1 MAKWIPFTLHV
12 KIVPDHGS
20 GSTDAKLK
28 SKRFEYVRDMQKIS
42 SLMYSAINSISGL
55 QVSQPGG
62 GQHRSLY
69 GGDHNNSGL
78 TSGTAV
84 KPQIGESPAQVMITG
99 FVSTS
104 AANSIQ
110 YHSTINRISGN
121 ENYQGHVA
129 SPAELNPAS
138 SLDTLVSTLKT
149 DVENIFVS
157 DLPSGIIY
165 EVFRIEMAG
174 VTFGDRGY
182 HFP

>member
-28 SKRFEYVRDMQKIS
+28 SKRFEYIRDMQKIS
-42 SLMYSAINSISGL
+42 SLMYSAIDSITGL
-55 QVSQPGG
+55 QVAQPGG

-78 TSGTAV
+78 TNGAAV
-84 KPQIGESPAQVMITG
+84 KPQIGESPAQIMLTG
-99 FVSTS
+99 FMSTS
-104 AANSIQ
+104 ATNSIQ
-110 YHSTINRISGN
+110 YHSAIKRISGN
-121 ENYQGHVA
+121 EIYEGNVA
-129 SPAELNPAS
+129 SPAELNPLSA
-138 SLDTLVSTLKT
+138 LDTLVSTLKT
-149 DVENIFVS
+149 NVVNAFIS

-165 EVFRIEMAG
+165 DVFRIEMAG
-174 VTFGDRGY
+174 VTYGDRGY